1 MREESHFNPS
11 AISSANAYG
20 LMQILP
26 GTANDV
32 AKWNKLPP
40 VVPAELLNPDTNI
53 RFSTTYLSFLK
64 NKFNGNMAF
73 AVASYNGGY
82 GSVQRWIDKNDYNQ
96 DIDEFVENIPY
107 PETQNYVKK
116 VFRSYWNYMRIYKR

>member
-1 MREESHFNPS
+1 
-11 AISSANAYG
+11 
-20 LMQILP
+20 MQILP

-32 AKWNKLPP
+32 ARWNNLAPI
-40 VVPAELLNPDTNI
+40 AASELLKPDTNI

-64 NKFNGNMAF
+64 NKFNGNMIF

-82 GSVQRWIDKNDYNQ
+82 GSVQRWIDRNDYNQ
-96 DIDEFVENIPY
+96 DIDEFIENIPY

-116 VFRSYWNYMRIYKR
+116 VFRSYWNYMRIYKN